1 MTWNDL
7 TLRQY
12 QKLVKIEF
20 DGIDSKPEVE
30 QLKTYKDVY
39 EIVTGK
45 KNFTMEELLEA
56 LPTYDFLFLP
66 PETLNWEFKHDGK
79 VYACNGD
86 VRIWTVAQF
95 LNLYDLVNGKT
106 HSEILDELHKLLA
119 IFYTEVIDGKLQ
131 EYDNDKKDDYVKIIL
146 NYMPAD
152 VAYSA
157 SLFFYLLSAE
167 LSKTM
172 IQHSVEEVVTQ
183 LSLKHLEDSMNSTDY
198 TALLKMRATETLPT
212 LKEFISQTSTTSS
225 SGQTLDVIKPE

>member
-20 DGIDSKPEVE
+20 EGIDSKPEVE

-131 EYDNDKKDDYVKIIL
+131 
-146 NYMPAD
+146 
-152 VAYSA
+152 
-157 SLFFYLLSAE
+157 
-167 LSKTM
+167 
-172 IQHSVEEVVTQ
+172 
-183 LSLKHLEDSMNSTDY
+183 
-198 TALLKMRATETLPT
+198 
-212 LKEFISQTSTTSS
+212 
-225 SGQTLDVIKPE
+225 